1 MRKTIYCLI
10 GPSGSGKTFI
20 GSALKKLG
28 YKEIVS
34 HTTRNKRIGEIDNV
48 DYHFVSKEEFK
59 EIKIIEKNF
68 YSGEWYGTS
77 YEEVE
82 SSFASHD
89 TLYQVTTFS
98 GFEALKHTFPNV
110 RVISVYI
117 FASQETRE
125 KRMSIRGDSLS
136 NIQKRI
142 TVDKDYWD
150 STKEK
155 CDYVINNDGD
165 VSVEKISQQL
175 KNI

>member
-20 GSALKKLG
+20 GAAMKKKG
-28 YKEIVS
+28 FEEIVS
-34 HTTRNKRIGEIDNV
+34 HTTRNKRIGEEDGL
-48 DYHFVSKEEFK
+48 DYHFVSQKDFFQTK
-59 EIKIIEKNF
+59 MIEKNF

-82 SSFASHD
+82 NGFASHD

-98 GFEALKHTFPNV
+98 GFEALKHTFPDA
-110 RVISVYI
+110 RVVSVYI

-142 TVDKDYWD
+142 AVDKDYWD

-155 CDYVINNDGD
+155 CDYVINNDED
-165 VSVEKISQQL
+165 VSVEKISQKL